1 MSIYTD
7 QLGRRVEINSTVK
20 IISVVPS
27 QTELLYDLGLD
38 KEVAAITKFC
48 VHPGTWYRTK
58 KRIGG
63 TKQLHSEEIRLLHPD
78 LIIANK
84 EENVLEQIEELAL
97 EFPVWVSDI
106 NGLDSALQMI
116 QSIGEIVSRQNAAI
130 KIIEK
135 IKKEFNNLELTE
147 NRPSV
152 CYLIWKDPYMTVGGD
167 TFINEMLD
175 FGGYRNVFEGLN
187 RYPVVT
193 AKDLIAVKPDMILL
207 SSEPYP
213 FNEKH
218 KQELKAIVP
227 SAKIIL
233 ADGEYFSWYG
243 SRLAKA
249 PAYFKQLRIKALSVL

>member
-1 MSIYTD
+1 MGIYTD
-7 QLGRRVEINSTVK
+7 QLGRRVEITSTEK
-20 IISVVPS
+20 IVSVVPS

-48 VHPGTWYRTK
+48 IHPDSWHRTK

-63 TKQLHSEEIRLLHPD
+63 TKQLHSEEIRLLRPD

-84 EENVLEQIEELAL
+84 EENAREQIEELA
-97 EFPVWVSDI
+97 EYFPVWVSDI

-116 QSIGEIVSRQNAAI
+116 QSVGEIVSREDAA
-130 KIIEK
+130 KTIIQQ
-135 IKKEFNNLELTE
+135 IKKGFSNLEQPD
-147 NRPSV
+147 NRSSV
-152 CYLIWKDPYMTVGGD
+152 CYLIWKDPYMAAGGG
-167 TFINEMLD
+167 TFINEMLYHA
-175 FGGYRNVFEGLN
+175 GYRNAFEGLS
-187 RYPVVT
+187 RYPKVT
-193 AKDLIAVKPDMILL
+193 AEEIKAVAPDIIFL

-213 FNEKH
+213 FKEKH
-218 KQELKAIVP
+218 KQELAAIIP